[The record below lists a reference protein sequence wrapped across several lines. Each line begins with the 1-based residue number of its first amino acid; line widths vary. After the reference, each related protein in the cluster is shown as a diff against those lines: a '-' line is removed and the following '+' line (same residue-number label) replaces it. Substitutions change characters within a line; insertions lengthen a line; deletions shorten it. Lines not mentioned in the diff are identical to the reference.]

1 MNPRLIILIV
11 IGIINLIVA
20 VICFILKLRRKDN
33 AAITTFI
40 VMALCPVLGP
50 LFYLLAFVFRVLFF
64 REPVDLEGVVFSKDK
79 YKGVFRSQEERES
92 NLISVEEAIEITN
105 NKDLRRLMMNVVQG
119 DIKNS
124 LQSILLALNSEDTE
138 TAHYAA
144 SVLQDALNEFR
155 MTVEKYRKQLR
166 ENDGKDF
173 SFAAEAVEY
182 MNGYLEQKI
191 FPEVEL
197 KSFVYIMETFGQT
210 VYDRDPYMLENS
222 MYEAI
227 CMRLLDI
234 KDYDNCELWCTRGKE
249 HYPNLLSSYTCQLKL
264 YFNMHDSE
272 KFFKVVDEVK
282 NSPVVLD
289 RETLELIRVFC

>member
-1 MNPRLIILIV
+1 VNPRLIILIV
-11 IGIINLIVA
+11 IGIVNLIVA
-20 VICFILKLRRKDN
+20 VICFLLKLRRKDN
-33 AAITTFI
+33 ASITTLI
-40 VMALCPVLGP
+40 VMILCPVLGP
-50 LFYLLAFVFRVLFF
+50 LFYLLSFVFRVLFF

-92 NLISVEEAIEITN
+92 NIISVEEAIEITN

-124 LQSILLALNSEDTE
+124 LQAILLALNSEDTE

-155 MTVEKYRKQLR
+155 MTVENYRKKLR
-166 ENDGKDF
+166 ENDGKDL
-173 SFAAEAVEY
+173 SFAPEAIEY
-182 MNGYLEQKI
+182 MNGFLEQKI

-197 KSFVYIMETFGQT
+197 KNFVYIMETFGQIA
-210 VYDRDPYMLENS
+210 YEKDPYMLEDS

-227 CMRLLDI
+227 CMRMLDI
-234 KDYDNCELWCTRGKE
+234 RDYDNCELWCTRSKKQ
-249 HYPNLLSSYTCQLKL
+249 YPDMLSTYTCQLKL
-264 YFNMHDSE
+264 YFNKRDRE
-272 KFFKVVDEVK
+272 NFFRVVEEVK